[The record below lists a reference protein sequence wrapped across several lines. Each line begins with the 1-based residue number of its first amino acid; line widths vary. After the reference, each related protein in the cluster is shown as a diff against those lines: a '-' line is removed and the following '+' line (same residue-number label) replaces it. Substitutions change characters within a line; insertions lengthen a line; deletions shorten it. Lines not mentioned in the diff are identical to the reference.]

1 MILLVSYLTDR
12 RTKEDFAFWGYL
24 FGLIAFWGGL
34 SLMESGSEFRKF
46 LYCLINLVLMF
57 VAVFLERR
65 AFLVFGA
72 MGVFGYLG
80 HLSYSIFKDSML
92 FPLALTFI
100 GLLVIFLG
108 VTYQRKRVA
117 IESFVLSLAPNA
129 IRRLR
134 PIER

>member
-1 MILLVSYLTDR
+1 
-12 RTKEDFAFWGYL
+12 
-24 FGLIAFWGGL
+24 
-34 SLMESGSEFRKF
+34 
-46 LYCLINLVLMF
+46 MF